1 MSFNSND
8 DSYVF
13 RMYNQVYNHTNGDV
27 PLGTLHNL
35 HILNQLKI
43 VSMFQRGYVDTDANI
58 TIRRAFGE
66 ELKLRKM
73 MKEQKESKK
82 QF

>member
-1 MSFNSND
+1 MSFDPND

-13 RMYNQVYNHTNGDV
+13 QMYNHVYNHTNGDV
-27 PLGTLHNL
+27 SLGMLHNL
-35 HILNQLKI
+35 YILNQLKI
-43 VSMFQRGYVDTDANI
+43 VNMLQRGYVDADASI
-58 TIRRAFGE
+58 TIRRVFEA

-82 QF
+82 QV